1 MSQAADGME
10 PLRTP
15 RLVCSAVSVAGGG
28 GVSAWRGGRGHFRQ
42 WELSLSRWP
51 AGRRKHTRLGQGSG
65 SELGYAVGIAS
76 GFGLG
81 DWCWLLG
88 TVRMAHMVSGGIV
101 GVVLVLVASARASTC
116 LVSGVL
122 LLCD

>member
-1 MSQAADGME
+1 ML
-10 PLRTP
+10 P
-15 RLVCSAVSVAGGG
+15 GGG
-28 GVSAWRGGRGHFRQ
+28 GVSAWRGVRGHCRQ
-42 WELSLSRWP
+42 RELSLSRWP
-51 AGRRKHTRLGQGSG
+51 AGRRKRTRLGQGSG
-65 SELGYAVGIAS
+65 NELGYAEGLES

-81 DWCWLLG
+81 MWHWLLG
-88 TVRMAHMVSGGIV
+88 TVRMALMVSGGIV